1 MNKEKS
7 IKEKVL
13 DFFAKTPELEGLAVV
28 DKKEITSKE
37 KFEDVTLADGIVV
50 SVEPAL
56 EAGAMI
62 TTIVEDVVIPAPV
75 GEHPLE
81 DGRVI
86 IVTEEGIIAEVKE
99 VETEV
104 VEEAIDEEMANE
116 QAITPHAKK
125 VIESIVKEHVFE
137 ALKPL
142 TERNAHLEKEN
153 DLLKE
158 SFAELKENTG
168 VALEELFKVPV
179 KEPIEK
185 TKRRNVFKRE
195 ETNIFI
201 KK

>member
-7 IKEKVL
+7 KLDKLKE
-13 DFFAKTPELEGLAVV
+13 FFAITPELENLEVV
-28 DKKEITSKE
+28 EKQANSKVK

-86 IVTEEGIIAEVKE
+86 VVTEEGIVAEVKE

-104 VEEAIDEEMANE
+104 VEEAIEEEMGTE
-116 QAITPHAKK
+116 QAVTPQAKK

-142 TERNAHLEKEN
+142 TDRNAHLEKEN

-168 VALEELFKVPV
+168 EALKELFSEPV
-179 KEPIEK
+179 KEPIK
-185 TKRRNVFKRE
+185 KKKNVFKKE

>member
-7 IKEKVL
+7 KLDKLKE
-13 DFFAKTPELEGLAVV
+13 FFAITPELENLEVV
-28 DKKEITSKE
+28 EKQANSKVK

-86 IVTEEGIIAEVKE
+86 VVTEEGIVAEVKE
-99 VETEV
+99 VEEEV
-104 VEEAIDEEMANE
+104 VEEAIEEEMGTE
-116 QAITPHAKK
+116 QAVTPQAKK

-142 TERNAHLEKEN
+142 TDRNAHLEKEN

-168 VALEELFKVPV
+168 VALKELFNEPV
-179 KEPIEK
+179 KEPIK
-185 TKRRNVFKRE
+185 KKKNVFKKE

>member
-7 IKEKVL
+7 KLDKLKE
-13 DFFAKTPELEGLAVV
+13 FFAITPELENLEVV
-28 DKKEITSKE
+28 EKQANSKVK

-86 IVTEEGIIAEVKE
+86 VVTEEGIVAEVKE

-104 VEEAIDEEMANE
+104 VEEAIEEEMGTE
-116 QAITPHAKK
+116 QAVTPQAKK

-142 TERNAHLEKEN
+142 TDRNAHLEKEN

-168 VALEELFKVPV
+168 VALKELFSEPV
-179 KEPIEK
+179 KEPIK
-185 TKRRNVFKRE
+185 KKKNVFKKE

>member
-7 IKEKVL
+7 MLDKAKE
-13 DFFAKTPELEGLAVV
+13 FFAKTPELKDLEIVE
-28 DKKEITSKE
+28 KKAESKE

-62 TTIVEDVVIPAPV
+62 TTDVEGVMIKAPV

-86 IVTEEGIIAEVKE
+86 VVVEEGIIAEVKE

-104 VEEAIDEEMANE
+104 VEEAVDEEMGTE
-116 QAITPHAKK
+116 QAVTPQAKK

-142 TERNAHLEKEN
+142 EKRNAHLEKEN

-158 SFAELKENTG
+158 SFAKLKENKIG
-168 VALEELFKVPV
+168 RASC
-179 KEPIEK
+179 
-185 TKRRNVFKRE
+185 RE
-195 ETNIFI
+195 RV
-201 KK
+201 

>member
-7 IKEKVL
+7 KLDKLKE
-13 DFFAKTPELEGLAVV
+13 FFAITPELENLEVV
-28 DKKEITSKE
+28 EKQANSKVK

-86 IVTEEGIIAEVKE
+86 VVTEEGIVAEVKE

-104 VEEAIDEEMANE
+104 VEEAIEEEMGNE
-116 QAITPHAKK
+116 QAVTPQAKK

-142 TERNAHLEKEN
+142 TDRNAHLEKEN

-168 VALEELFKVPV
+168 EALKELFSEPV
-179 KEPIEK
+179 KEPIK
-185 TKRRNVFKRE
+185 KKKNVFKKE

>member
-7 IKEKVL
+7 KIDKLKE
-13 DFFAKTPELEGLAVV
+13 FFALTPELENLEVV
-28 DKKEITSKE
+28 EKKAESKE
-37 KFEDVTLADGIVV
+37 KFEEITLLDGNVV
-50 SVEPAL
+50 NVEPAL

-62 TTIVEDVVIPAPV
+62 TMEVEGVAIKVPV
-75 GEHPLE
+75 GDHALE
-81 DGRVI
+81 DGRII

-99 VETEV
+99 VEEEV
-104 VEEAIDEEMANE
+104 VEEAIDEEMDAE
-116 QAITPHAKK
+116 QTQAPLPKK

-153 DLLKE
+153 DLLKK

-168 VALEELFKVPV
+168 EALKELFAVPV
-179 KEPIEK
+179 KEPIK
-185 TKRRNVFKRE
+185 KKKNVFRKE

-201 KK
+201 KTKNK

>member
-7 IKEKVL
+7 KLDKLKE
-13 DFFAKTPELEGLAVV
+13 FFAITPELENLEVV
-28 DKKEITSKE
+28 EKQANSKVK

-86 IVTEEGIIAEVKE
+86 VVTEEGIVAEVKE

-104 VEEAIDEEMANE
+104 VEEAIEEEMGTE
-116 QAITPHAKK
+116 QAVTPQAKK

-142 TERNAHLEKEN
+142 TDRNAHLEKEN

-168 VALEELFKVPV
+168 VALKELFNEPV
-179 KEPIEK
+179 KEPIK
-185 TKRRNVFKRE
+185 KKKNVFKKE

>member
-7 IKEKVL
+7 KLDKLKE
-13 DFFAKTPELEGLAVV
+13 FFAITPELENLEVV
-28 DKKEITSKE
+28 EKQANSKVK

-62 TTIVEDVVIPAPV
+62 TTIVEGVVIPAPV

-86 IVTEEGIIAEVKE
+86 VVTEEGIVADVKE

-104 VEEAIDEEMANE
+104 VEEAIEEEMGTE
-116 QAITPHAKK
+116 QAVTPQAKK

-142 TERNAHLEKEN
+142 TDRNAHLEKEN

-168 VALEELFKVPV
+168 EALKELFSEPV
-179 KEPIEK
+179 KEPIK
-185 TKRRNVFKRE
+185 KKKNVFKKE

>member
-7 IKEKVL
+7 KLDKLKE
-13 DFFAKTPELEGLAVV
+13 FFAITPELENLEVV
-28 DKKEITSKE
+28 EKKAESKE

-56 EAGAMI
+56 ESGAMI
-62 TTIVEDVVIPAPV
+62 TTIVEDVVVPAPV

-81 DGRVI
+81 DGRI
-86 IVTEEGIIAEVKE
+86 IVVTEEGIVAEIKE
-99 VETEV
+99 VEAEV
-104 VEEAIDEEMANE
+104 VEEAIEEEMETE
-116 QAITPHAKK
+116 QAVTPQAKK

-142 TERNAHLEKEN
+142 TDRNAHLEKEN

-168 VALEELFKVPV
+168 EALKELFSEPV
-179 KEPIEK
+179 KEPIK
-185 TKRRNVFKRE
+185 KKKNVFKKE

>member
-7 IKEKVL
+7 KLDKLKE
-13 DFFAKTPELEGLAVV
+13 FFAITPELENLEVV
-28 DKKEITSKE
+28 EKQANSKVK

-86 IVTEEGIIAEVKE
+86 VVTEEGIVAEVKE

-104 VEEAIDEEMANE
+104 VEEAIEEEMGNE
-116 QAITPHAKK
+116 QAVTPQAKK

-142 TERNAHLEKEN
+142 TDRNAHLEKEN

-168 VALEELFKVPV
+168 VALKELFNEPV
-179 KEPIEK
+179 KEPIK
-185 TKRRNVFKRE
+185 KKKNVFKKE

>member
-7 IKEKVL
+7 KLDKLKE
-13 DFFAKTPELEGLAVV
+13 FFAITPELENLEVV
-28 DKKEITSKE
+28 EKQANSKVK

-86 IVTEEGIIAEVKE
+86 VVTEEGIVAEVKE

-104 VEEAIDEEMANE
+104 VEEAIEEEMGNE
-116 QAITPHAKK
+116 QAVTPQAKK

-142 TERNAHLEKEN
+142 TDRNAHLEKEN

-168 VALEELFKVPV
+168 VALKELFSEPV
-179 KEPIEK
+179 KEPIK
-185 TKRRNVFKRE
+185 KKKNVFKKE

>member
-7 IKEKVL
+7 KIDKLKE
-13 DFFAKTPELEGLAVV
+13 FFALTPELENLEVV
-28 DKKEITSKE
+28 EKKAESKE
-37 KFEDVTLADGIVV
+37 KFEEITLLDGNVV
-50 SVEPAL
+50 NVEPAL

-62 TTIVEDVVIPAPV
+62 TMEVEGVAIKVPT
-75 GEHPLE
+75 GEHALE
-81 DGRVI
+81 DGRII

-99 VETEV
+99 VEEEV
-104 VEEAIDEEMANE
+104 VEEAIEEEMETE
-116 QAITPHAKK
+116 QTQSPLPKK

-153 DLLKE
+153 DLLKK

-168 VALEELFKVPV
+168 EALKELFAVPV
-179 KEPIEK
+179 KEPIK
-185 TKRRNVFKRE
+185 KKKNVFKKE

-201 KK
+201 QSKNK